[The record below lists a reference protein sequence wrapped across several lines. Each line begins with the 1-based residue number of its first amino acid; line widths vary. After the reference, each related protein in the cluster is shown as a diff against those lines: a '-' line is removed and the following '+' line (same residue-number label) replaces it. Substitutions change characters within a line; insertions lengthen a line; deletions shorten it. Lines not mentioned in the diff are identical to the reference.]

1 MFERLGSLT
10 YRLRYAIVLAWIAG
24 AAWAVLFAPSLAA
37 EGMTDQTAFLPPSA
51 ASVQA
56 RDSLEAAFP
65 GSTSMSSASLAFSRD
80 GGLTDADRAFIAET
94 AAWITSADA
103 PAGLRDAVAGVE
115 TAASRPELASLL
127 RSADGELEMM
137 NVNLNVVM
145 AGSAG
150 DAVVGAL
157 REHLATAPIGL
168 ASHVTGAAGIGS
180 DYLAAIV
187 AGTDSTTVVTV
198 LLVVVILLLIY
209 RAPLAAMIPLV
220 TIGAAFVVARG
231 ALGVLAL
238 LGWKVSSLLDTFIV
252 VLIFGVGTDYA
263 IFLISRFREEV
274 AKGDWHDASR
284 ATVGR
289 IGAVI
294 SASAA
299 TVIVG
304 LGAMAFGD
312 FGMIQTT
319 GPALAVGI
327 FVTLVAGLTL
337 APALLAIFG
346 HYLFWPRHTRTEPEG
361 EPGGF
366 FARLAAMVSHHP
378 ALVTGVLLVVLVIPA
393 LGVTQMRTNF
403 DVLAELPASS
413 DARAGFDVVAAH
425 LGRGKVF
432 QAAGIVDGGPDS
444 DLLEPASLARLL
456 AVMQGLAATPGVGSV
471 TSVVTP
477 EGDGKLPDGFRPS
490 WQLAEMARGLKDGAA
505 GETPAD
511 SAAILD
517 PDVTDGLDTMATYL
531 DSLAAAFPD
540 VASATEF
547 RAATAG
553 VAKAQDQVAQAR
565 EGALVSSQLR
575 TLADAMSSP
584 AAAAGGSGESIGLV
598 GDYLDELAAAYPE
611 ARSLPA
617 FGTAQAAVASL
628 EKKLSVA
635 AAADLADALES
646 LATHFDG
653 RPEATLFPDSLAG
666 TAEAK
671 RLQRE
676 VQATFDRLQV
686 DLGALGVIFA
696 ARPDDVFIPA
706 GLGGEAGTKVD
717 DAVAAFVSSGRSA
730 TRFYL
735 STADDPY
742 SQEAFATIG
751 RVQDA
756 LAAAAPGFG
765 AGASA
770 HLGGTTAQFSDV
782 QATLASDFQRVG
794 IITVLGILLVLMIL
808 LRAVVAPLYLVGTV
822 LLSCATALGLSSWF
836 FQSVLGQ
843 PGVSFYL
850 PILVF
855 VLLVAIGSD
864 YNIFLM
870 SRVREESQERPVRDG
885 IRIASGRTGAVITS
899 AGLILAGTFGSM
911 ATAQLAVL
919 FQVGVTVALGVLID
933 TFLVRSILVPAIT
946 TLLGER
952 AWWPSGWA
960 AARSWWPVVVAI
972 PARGAAGAGSHRRLA
987 MALGVAA
994 VIPLL
999 VAGLLTWSL
1008 NDPAGNL
1015 RWRHCGGRRPRRG
1028 RLARRPGRDGP
1039 ADRPRRRDP
1048 GAPDGEHGR
1057 WHVHVGRRGAR
1068 RGPGGPGRRALR
1080 RRPHDPLGLL
1090 GVRCL
1095 GGARRRRC
1103 NARQAAPRDRRRHR
1117 LRPGNDC
1124 PLHRRGAGR
1133 RDREGRHGRRRR
1145 PHPAR
1150 RRRGADRHG
1159 RDRPRP
1165 GPPRLP
1171 VDRPGRPGRGHV
1183 ERCRRARGRARGAG
1197 RRHGRGRRRRRRP
1210 GDRRAAPRRRDR
1222 HPRRWRKAPGRGGRR
1237 RGRGRE
1243 RCGEGGRQLAG
1254 GLDRPGLGRGR
1265 ACRPRPTPWP
1275 RGPAGLPT
1283 APRRSRPELARCR
1296 TAWAT
1301 WRPRPRGPA
1310 ARRRRSTT
1318 SPPPSMRVR
1327 RGSPR
1332 ALASRPRPRQ
1342 AWPRTRRTCRR
1353 RWRTTPPAWPPSRRA
1368 ARRWAAPIRCARSS
1382 TPSRPRAAGWQAAP
1396 QACPAGRRGWR
1407 PEPRTSP
1414 RAPRTWRPAPTR
1426 CTRERASLLPRRRSW
1441 RPASASSAAGADALA
1456 GGARKVAT
1464 GAEKVAT
1471 GSAALAK
1478 GMPPLVDGLADAAGA
1493 ARQLAGGAD
1502 KMAGGMAAL
1511 ATGADEL
1518 GAGAR
1523 AAAAGASRLAA
1534 GTSTAADGASALAA
1548 GMNDAAEGAR
1558 LVASGADNLASD
1570 GTAVADDAAGL
1581 AAGLEKGSA
1590 AIPAYPDRLREA
1602 LDAVVADPVSLA
1614 STRQNPLASDGAWLA
1629 PLLAAL
1635 ALWIGALAAFLVL
1648 PAFLGRLDPQ
1658 RWWRRALAGYG
1669 AAALLAIVQAV
1680 LLVLVLRLA
1689 VGIEI
1694 ARLPELMAVA
1704 ALAALTF
1711 VAVNQALVALF
1722 DYRGWLVSLVL
1733 LAVQV
1738 AAVGAMYP
1746 IATAPAFLQL
1756 LHLFLPMTFAVD
1768 AFRALI
1774 GGGGPSLAP
1783 AVVGLVVWLVGSVMV
1798 TLAVAYR
1805 SRDGDAGRDRGRGG
1819 LTARPGARRRLDPGR
1834 QARRMAE
1841 RERRRVDRRRRRS
1854 GCVPG
1859 DPGREVSGGRRR
1871 GCRRIR
1877 PS

>member
-80 GGLTDADRAFIAET
+80 GGLTDADRAYIAET

-103 PAGLRDAVAGVE
+103 PAVLRDAVAGVE

-137 NVNLNVVM
+137 NVNLDVVM

-231 ALGVLAL
+231 VLGVLAL

-274 AKGDWHDASR
+274 ARGDWHDASR

-346 HYLFWPRHTRTEPEG
+346 HYLFWPRHTRTAPEG

-378 ALVTGVLLVVLVIPA
+378 ALVTSVLLVVLVIPA

-413 DARAGFDVVAAH
+413 DARAGFDSVAEH

-432 QAAGIVDGGPDS
+432 QAAGIVDGGPDG

-471 TSVVTP
+471 TSLVTP

-511 SAAILD
+511 SAAILA
-517 PDVTDGLDTMATYL
+517 PDVSDGLDTMATYL

-611 ARSLPA
+611 AKSLPA

-635 AAADLADALES
+635 AAADLAGALEA

-671 RLQRE
+671 RVQRE
-676 VQATFDRLQV
+676 VQATFDRLPV
-686 DLGALGVIFA
+686 DLDALGAILA

-706 GLGGEAGTKVD
+706 GLDGEAGTKVD
-717 DAVAAFVSSGRSA
+717 DAVAAFVSSDRSA

-782 QATLASDFQRVG
+782 EATLASDFQRVG

-836 FQSVLGQ
+836 FESVLGQ

-870 SRVREESQERPVRDG
+870 SRVREESQGRPVRDG

-933 TFLVRSILVPAIT
+933 TFLVRSILVPAVT

-972 PARGAAGAGSHRRLA
+972 PVRGAAGAGSRRRLA
-987 MALGVAA
+987 IALGVAA

-1008 NDPAGNL
+1008 NDPAANL
-1015 RWRHCGGRRPRRG
+1015 DGVTAAVVDLDEGATLAAADGTPHQIDLGVSIQERLTSSSDRGTFRWVAADPVEARAGLDDGRYGAVLTIPSGFSASVASVVRGDADATPAKLHLETDDATGYGLGTTARSIVAALAAETGRGVTADAVDRILLAVDAARTGMGGTARDLD
-1028 RLARRPGRDGP
+1028 RLASRSTDLADQAASTSSVAEELVAGLAELADGT
-1039 ADRPRRRDP
+1039 AAA
-1048 GAPDGEHGR
+1048 GDG
-1057 WHVHVGRRGAR
+1057 VGDLAT
-1068 RGPGGPGRRALR
+1068 
-1080 RRPHDPLGLL
+1080 
-1090 GVRCL
+1090 GVRRL
-1095 GGARRRRC
+1095 ADGTGTLADGAK
-1103 NARQAAPRDRRRHR
+1103 R
-1117 LRPGNDC
+1117 L
-1124 PLHRRGAGR
+1124 GAGV
-1133 RDREGRHGRRRR
+1133 D
-1145 PHPAR
+1145 AAAA
-1150 RRRGADRHG
+1150 GANG
-1159 RDRPRP
+1159 
-1165 GPPRLP
+1165 
-1171 VDRPGRPGRGHV
+1171 V
-1183 ERCRRARGRARGAG
+1183 AKGAG
-1197 RRHGRGRRRRRRP
+1197 
-1210 GDRRAAPRRRDR
+1210 
-1222 HPRRWRKAPGRGGRR
+1222 
-1237 RGRGRE
+1237 
-1243 RCGEGGRQLAG
+1243 QLAG
-1254 GLDRPGLGRGR
+1254 GLDDLASGV
-1265 ACRPRPTPWP
+1265 
-1275 RGPAGLPT
+1275 AGLP
-1283 APRRSRPELARCR
+1283 AKAD
-1296 TAWAT
+1296 
-1301 WRPRPRGPA
+1301 
-1310 ARRRRSTT
+1310 
-1318 SPPPSMRVR
+1318 
-1327 RGSPR
+1327 
-1332 ALASRPRPRQ
+1332 ALAAGAGGVADGTAEVATGAS
-1342 AWPRTRRTCRR
+1342 AL
-1353 RWRTTPPAWPPSRRA
+1353 SNGLDDL
-1368 ARRWAAPIRCARSS
+1368 
-1382 TPSRPRAAGWQAAP
+1382 AAGTTGFGGQAA
-1396 QACPAGRRGWR
+1396 ALNDGAASVDAGAAGLA
-1407 PEPRTSP
+1407 SG
-1414 RAPRTWRPAPTR
+1414 AGQSAAAA
-1426 CTRERASLLPRRRSW
+1426 ASLAAGARDLSTSVADYTAGVASLASSCAALGGTGPLCAQLDALAASGGALAGGAVGVSGGAAGLAAGTADLAAGAANLAGGADALHKGTSKLA
-1441 RPASASSAAGADALA
+1441 ASAPQLEAGIATSAAGADALA
-1456 GGARKVAT
+1456 GGAMKVAV

-1478 GMPPLVDGLADAAGA
+1478 GMSPLVGGLADAAGA

-1502 KMAGGMAAL
+1502 TMAGGMAAL

-1518 GAGAR
+1518 GSGAR

-1570 GTAVADDAAGL
+1570 GTVVAEDAADL
-1581 AAGLEKGSA
+1581 AAGLERGSV

-1602 LDAVVADPVSLA
+1602 LDEVVADPVSIA
-1614 STRQNPLASDGAWLA
+1614 STRHNALASDGAWLA

-1669 AAALLAIVQAV
+1669 AAALLGITQAV

-1694 ARLPELMAVA
+1694 ARLPELIAVA
-1704 ALAALTF
+1704 VLAALTF

-1733 LAVQV
+1733 LALQV
-1738 AAVGAMYP
+1738 AAVGATYP
-1746 IATAPAFLQL
+1746 IATAPALLQL
-1756 LHLFLPMTFAVD
+1756 FHVFLPMTYAVD

-1774 GGGGPSLAP
+1774 AGGGPSLGP
-1783 AVVGLVVWLVGSVMV
+1783 AIVGLVVWLVGSVML

-1805 SRDGDAGRDRGRGG
+1805 SPSATPDE
-1819 LTARPGARRRLDPGR
+1819 T
-1834 QARRMAE
+1834 
-1841 RERRRVDRRRRRS
+1841 
-1854 GCVPG
+1854 
-1859 DPGREVSGGRRR
+1859 EVAAA
-1871 GCRRIR
+1871 
-1877 PS
+1877 